1 MSLPVCLTCKVLNHL
16 KVRNAT
22 GTLVVPLWRS
32 AYFWPR
38 LCFDGLRWNGF
49 VREWVIPPD
58 LPNVFVRAKA
68 KNSIFGRDSLPFP
81 SVALRID
88 FSAAPGQ
95 GSELVCEAFRVPEF
109 GASVILKGCYN

>member
-49 VREWVIPPD
+49 VREWVILPD

-68 KNSIFGRDSLPFP
+68 KNSIFGRGSLPFP

-95 GSELVCEAFRVPEF
+95 GSELVCEAFRVPDF
-109 GASVILKGCYN
+109 